1 LTPVSDPSVP
11 PVSDSLVRRVIRT
24 IVLSLAIVGS
34 LWTTSLVLFGGI
46 ETRILGVRITSN
58 DFRRTLLYAA
68 MLFTIY
74 ILTGTTSRIAEA
86 WPSWLRRLR
95 ERSLDATATDLG
107 VRFLNIRAKTKPEVF
122 AVLLTLAVLVVT
134 LTWHVPNAGGADSY
148 GYVSQADL
156 WLSGHLKVSQPF
168 VELVPWPDAA
178 WTFSPLGYRPLPDGT
193 IVPTYS
199 PGLPL
204 LMAGAKAVAGHC
216 AAFWVTPICGGLLV
230 LTTFGI
236 GKRLGSGAVGL
247 IGAWLL
253 ATSPTFLFNAIVPMS
268 DVPVAAMWAASFWL
282 ILRGSFWSALGAGL
296 VTALAVMIRTNL
308 APMAA
313 ICPMWLAIQFLRD
326 AGPARRGRMAQLA
339 GFVLGVLPGP
349 LVVAMLNTYLYSSP
363 FRSGYGHVKDIYAR
377 KNVPQNLHNYALWLL
392 ETQTV
397 VFFAGVVAL
406 VAPFRRLWPFVKDR
420 WIIVAFALFV
430 FGIYVQ
436 YLFYEVFD
444 SSMFL
449 RFLLPCYPFVLLGL
463 AAVVQWLASLK
474 WRLLTLATYAGVIV
488 LGLHGFDLA
497 KRGALFED
505 ARSETKYELA
515 GRLVA
520 RIAPPNSIVMSM
532 QHSGTIRYYGGRL
545 TMRYDS
551 LDGPWL
557 DRAVDWLSERG
568 IKTFVFVEDW
578 EVPRFQK
585 RFAGQRFGS
594 LNMKPLVIY
603 RNASAEMFLYDLSR
617 PVSETFV
624 QKIEED
630 FLQAHCLPPAPRLRI
645 PIK

>member
-1 LTPVSDPSVP
+1 M
-11 PVSDSLVRRVIRT
+11 
-24 IVLSLAIVGS
+24 IVLSLAIVAS
-34 LWTTSLVLFGGI
+34 LWTTSLVVFGGI
-46 ETRILGVRITSN
+46 ETRLLGVRITSN

-68 MLFTIY
+68 ILFTIY
-74 ILTGTTSRIAEA
+74 ILTGTASRIADA
-86 WPSWLRRLR
+86 RQSLLGRLR
-95 ERSLDATATDLG
+95 GSLSRALPPDLG
-107 VRFLNIRAKTKPEVF
+107 FRFSKIRAETTPDVF

-134 LTWHVPNAGGADSY
+134 LTWHVPNSGGADSY

-156 WLSGHLKVSQPF
+156 WLSGNLKVSQPF
-168 VELVPWPDAA
+168 VDLVPWPNAV

-216 AAFWVTPICGGLLV
+216 AAFWVTPICGAILV
-230 LTTFGI
+230 LTTYGI

-253 ATSPTFLFNAIVPMS
+253 ATSPTFLGNAIVPMS
-268 DVPVAAMWAASFWL
+268 DVPVAAMWTASFWL

-296 VTALAVMIRTNL
+296 VTAVAVMIRTNL

-313 ICPMWLAIQFLRD
+313 ICPMWLAVQFLRD
-326 AGPARRGRMAQLA
+326 AGPARRARMTQLA

-349 LVVAMLNTYLYSSP
+349 LVVAMINSYLYSSP
-363 FRSGYGHVKDIYAR
+363 FRSGYGHVKDIYKAAY
-377 KNVPQNLHNYALWLL
+377 VPQNLRNYALWLI

-397 VFFAGVVAL
+397 VIFAGVVAL
-406 VAPFRRLWPFVKDR
+406 VAPIRRLWPFVKDR

-430 FGIYVQ
+430 LGIYVQ

-444 SSMFL
+444 SSMYL
-449 RFLLPCYPFVLLGL
+449 RFLLPCYPFVMLGL
-463 AAVVQWLASLK
+463 GAVVQWIASFK

-497 KRGALFED
+497 EKSGLFD
-505 ARSETKYELA
+505 IGRSETKYELA

-520 RIAPPNSIVMSM
+520 RIAAPNSIVMAM
-532 QHSGTIRYYGGRL
+532 QHSGSIRYYGGRL

-551 LDGPWL
+551 LDGLWL

-568 IKTFVFVEDW
+568 IKTFVFIEDW
-578 EVPRFQK
+578 EVPRFQE
-585 RFAGQRFGS
+585 RFVGQRLGGLS
-594 LNMKPLVIY
+594 MKPLVTY
-603 RNASAEMFLYDLSR
+603 RNASAEMHLYDLSR

-624 QKIEED
+624 QNIEEN
-630 FLQAHCLPPAPRLRI
+630 FAQAHCLPPAPRLRI